1 MSKATLPVIA
11 LSLIA
16 SIGLAPLT
24 ASAPISVSAAA
35 VPSTSTKAAVT
46 TTIKVQSMNVNMIFD
61 GVSIA
66 PPTGQ
71 YVFMYNNTTYVPLRF
86 MSYAVQKSVAWDA
99 KNVKVTVAEPSSS
112 ELVVIKEYL
121 MNANSGNNASAVS
134 KNLVLNQVKA
144 SYVFNGAT
152 KALPTGQSSFILNGS
167 LYVPLRFLSESVGHN
182 ISWDQKTKTITAASK
197 AYQEQSNN
205 NGAGNTGKDPSPA
218 ATPAPVATPSPAA
231 TPATPDGTGA
241 AGGGSAGSGKVSYET
256 ITSETEAKLSALKN
270 QSTSTLVSIAF
281 EYLGATD
288 EASKK
293 SIKAKGVEQ
302 LASFTASFNSIVA
315 DAEQKLNSNG
325 HSTAIISQYRSE
337 FDKELQAGKNLAEGM
352 AN

>member
-11 LSLIA
+11 LTLIA

-35 VPSTSTKAAVT
+35 AVPSATTKTANPTV
-46 TTIKVQSMNVNMIFD
+46 KVQSMNVTMIFD
-61 GVSIA
+61 GVSIQ
-66 PPTGQ
+66 PPAGQ
-71 YVFMYNNTTYVPLRF
+71 HVFMYNNTTYVPLRF
-86 MSYAVQKSVAWDA
+86 MSYALQKSVAWDA
-99 KNVKVTVAEPSSS
+99 KNVKVTVAEPNNS

-121 MNANSGNNASAVS
+121 MNATKGNSASAVS

-144 SYVFNGAT
+144 NYVFNGAT

-197 AYQEQSNN
+197 AYQEQ
-205 NGAGNTGKDPSPA
+205 GGTKDTSPTV
-218 ATPAPVATPSPAA
+218 TPAPIDT
-231 TPATPDGTGA
+231 TGST
-241 AGGGSAGSGKVSYET
+241 AGGVAGTGKVSYET
-256 ITSETEAKLSALKN
+256 ITSEAEAKLVALKDQS
-270 QSTSTLVSIAF
+270 QSTLMSIAL
-281 EYLGATD
+281 EYLGAKD

-293 SIKAKGVEQ
+293 SIKAKGVQQ
-302 LASFTASFNSIVA
+302 LSSFSASFNSIVA
-315 DAEQKLNSNG
+315 DTEQKLNSNG
-325 HSTAIISQYRSE
+325 YSTAIISQYKSE
-337 FDKELQAGKNLAEGM
+337 FESQLQAGKDIAEKM

>member
-35 VPSTSTKAAVT
+35 ATSTTSKAATSTV
-46 TTIKVQSMNVNMIFD
+46 KVQSMNVKMIFD
-61 GVSIA
+61 GVSIQ
-66 PPTGQ
+66 PPAGQ

-86 MSYAVQKSVAWDA
+86 ISYALQKSVSWDA
-99 KNVKVTVAEPSSS
+99 KNVKVTVAEPNSS

-121 MNANSGNNASAVS
+121 MNATNGNSASGVA

-144 SYVFNGAT
+144 SYVFSGAT

-197 AYQEQSNN
+197 AYQEQ
-205 NGAGNTGKDPSPA
+205 GGTKDTSPV
-218 ATPAPVATPSPAA
+218 ATPAPTD
-231 TPATPDGTGA
+231 TTGGA
-241 AGGGSAGSGKVSYET
+241 AGGGAAGTGKVSYET
-256 ITSETEAKLSALKN
+256 ITSETEAKLTALRN
-270 QSTSTLVSIAF
+270 QSESTLLSIAL
-281 EYLGATD
+281 EYLRAND
-288 EASKK
+288 EASKN
-293 SIKAKGVEQ
+293 SIKAKGAQQ
-302 LASFTASFNSIVA
+302 LASFTSNFNSIIA
-315 DAEQKLNSNG
+315 DTEQKLNSNG
-325 HSTAIISQYRSE
+325 YSTEIISQYRSE
-337 FDKELQAGKNLAEGM
+337 FESELAKGKKLAEGM

>member
-35 VPSTSTKAAVT
+35 VPSATTKTAT
-46 TTIKVQSMNVNMIFD
+46 TTVKVQSMNVNMIFD
-61 GVSIA
+61 GASIGTPA
-66 PPTGQ
+66 GQ

-86 MSYAVQKSVAWDA
+86 MSYALQKSVAWDA
-99 KNVKVTVAEPSSS
+99 KNVKVTVAEPSKS

-121 MNANSGNNASAVS
+121 MNATNGNSASAVS

-152 KALPTGQSSFILNGS
+152 KALPTGHSSFILNGS

-197 AYQEQSNN
+197 AYQEQ
-205 NGAGNTGKDPSPA
+205 GGTKDPSPV
-218 ATPAPVATPSPAA
+218 ATPAPT
-231 TPATPDGTGA
+231 GTTGGA
-241 AGGGSAGSGKVSYET
+241 AGGGAAGTGKVSYET
-256 ITSETEAKLSALKN
+256 ITSETEAKLAALRDQS
-270 QSTSTLVSIAF
+270 QSTLMSIAL
-281 EYLGATD
+281 EYLGAKD

-293 SIKAKGVEQ
+293 SIKAKGVQQ
-302 LASFTASFNSIVA
+302 LSAFTTSFNSIVA
-315 DAEQKLNSNG
+315 DTEQKLNSNG
-325 HSTAIISQYRSE
+325 YSTEIISQYRSE
-337 FDKELQAGKNLAEGM
+337 FESQLQLGKDLAEGM

>member
-1 MSKATLPVIA
+1 MSKATIPVIA

-35 VPSTSTKAAVT
+35 VLSTTTKTAN

-61 GVSIA
+61 GVSIQ
-66 PPTGQ
+66 PPVGQ
-71 YVFMYNNTTYVPLRF
+71 YVFMYNNTTYVPVRF
-86 MSYAVQKSVAWDA
+86 MSYALQKSVAWDA
-99 KNVKVTVAEPSSS
+99 KNVKVTVAEPSRS

-121 MNANSGNNASAVS
+121 MNATNNSTAAAT
-134 KNLVLNQVKA
+134 KNIVLNQVNA
-144 SYVFNGAT
+144 SYVFNGST

-197 AYQEQSNN
+197 AYQEQ
-205 NGAGNTGKDPSPA
+205 GGTKDPSPG
-218 ATPAPVATPSPAA
+218 ATPAPTDTTS
-231 TPATPDGTGA
+231 GA
-241 AGGGSAGSGKVSYET
+241 AGGAAGTGKVSYET
-256 ITSETEAKLSALKN
+256 ITSETEAKLVALKDQS
-270 QSTSTLVSIAF
+270 QSTLMSIAL
-281 EYLGATD
+281 EYLGAKD

-293 SIKAKGVEQ
+293 SIKAKGVQQ
-302 LASFTASFNSIVA
+302 LSAFSASFNSIVA
-315 DAEQKLNSNG
+315 DTEQKLNSNG
-325 HSTAIISQYRSE
+325 YSTAIISQYRSE
-337 FDKELQAGKNLAEGM
+337 FESQLQLGKEIAEGM

>member
-11 LSLIA
+11 LTLIA

-35 VPSTSTKAAVT
+35 VPSATNKAAT
-46 TTIKVQSMNVNMIFD
+46 NTIKVQSMNVNMIFD
-61 GVSIA
+61 GVSIH
-66 PPTGQ
+66 PPAGQ

-86 MSYAVQKSVAWDA
+86 ISYALQKSVAWDD
-99 KNVKVTVAEPSSS
+99 KNVKVTVAEPSNS

-121 MNANSGNNASAVS
+121 MNATNGNSTSAAA
-134 KNLVLNQVKA
+134 KNIALNQVKA

-152 KALPTGQSSFILNGS
+152 KALPIGQSSFILNGS

-182 ISWDQKTKTITAASK
+182 ISWDQKTKTITAVSK
-197 AYQEQSNN
+197 AYQEQAPNGSTNN
-205 NGAGNTGKDPSPA
+205 DNGKGPSPV
-218 ATPAPVATPSPAA
+218 ATPAPTDTTGAPG
-231 TPATPDGTGA
+231 GTGA
-241 AGGGSAGSGKVSYET
+241 TGGGSAGTGKVSYET
-256 ITSETEAKLSALKN
+256 ITSDTEAKLTALKN
-270 QSTSTLVSIAF
+270 QSQSTLMSIGF

-293 SIKAKGVEQ
+293 SIKEKGLQQ

-315 DAEQKLNSNG
+315 DTEQKLNNNG
-325 HSTAIISQYRSE
+325 YSTEIISQYKSE
-337 FDKELQAGKNLAEGM
+337 FESQLQAGKDIAEKM

>member
-1 MSKATLPVIA
+1 MSKATIPVIA

-35 VPSTSTKAAVT
+35 ATSTTSKPATATV
-46 TTIKVQSMNVNMIFD
+46 KVQSMNVKMVFD
-61 GVSIA
+61 GVSIQ

-86 MSYAVQKSVAWDA
+86 MSYALQKSVSWDA
-99 KNVKVTVAEPSSS
+99 KNVKVTVAEPNSS

-121 MNANSGNNASAVS
+121 MNATNGNSASAVS
-134 KNLVLNQVKA
+134 KNFVLNQAKA

-182 ISWDQKTKTITAASK
+182 ISWDQRTKTITAASK
-197 AYQEQSNN
+197 AYQEQGGTKN
-205 NGAGNTGKDPSPA
+205 PSPV
-218 ATPAPVATPSPAA
+218 ATPAPTDAT
-231 TPATPDGTGA
+231 GGA
-241 AGGGSAGSGKVSYET
+241 AGGSAAGTGKVSYET
-256 ITSETEAKLSALKN
+256 ITSETEAKLTALRN
-270 QSTSTLVSIAF
+270 QSESTLTSILV
-281 EYLGATD
+281 EYLGAKD

-293 SIKAKGVEQ
+293 SIKAKGVQQ
-302 LASFTASFNSIVA
+302 LSSFSASFNSIVA
-315 DAEQKLNSNG
+315 DTEQKLNSNG
-325 HSTAIISQYRSE
+325 YSTAIIKQYRSE
-337 FDKELQAGKNLAEGM
+337 FESQLQLGKEIAERM

>member
-1 MSKATLPVIA
+1 MSKATIPVIA
-11 LSLIA
+11 LSLLA

-35 VPSTSTKAAVT
+35 VPNATTKAATATV
-46 TTIKVQSMNVNMIFD
+46 KVQSMNVNMIFD
-61 GVSIA
+61 GASIGTPA
-66 PPTGQ
+66 GQ

-86 MSYAVQKSVAWDA
+86 MSYALQKSVAWDA
-99 KNVKVTVAEPSSS
+99 KNVKVTVAEPNSS

-121 MNANSGNNASAVS
+121 MNATNGNRASAVS

-197 AYQEQSNN
+197 AYQEQ
-205 NGAGNTGKDPSPA
+205 GGTKDTSPI
-218 ATPAPVATPSPAA
+218 ATPAPIDTTGSAA
-231 TPATPDGTGA
+231 GGA
-241 AGGGSAGSGKVSYET
+241 AGTGKVSYET
-256 ITSETEAKLSALKN
+256 ITSEAEAKLVALKDQS
-270 QSTSTLVSIAF
+270 QSTLMSIAL
-281 EYLGATD
+281 EYLGAKD

-293 SIKAKGVEQ
+293 SIKAKGVQQ
-302 LASFTASFNSIVA
+302 LSSFSASFNSIVA
-315 DAEQKLNSNG
+315 DTEQKLNSNG
-325 HSTAIISQYRSE
+325 YSTAIISQYRSE
-337 FDKELQAGKNLAEGM
+337 FESELAKGKKLAEGM
-352 AN
+352 KN

>member
-1 MSKATLPVIA
+1 MSKATLSVVA

-35 VPSTSTKAAVT
+35 VPSATPKAANN
-46 TTIKVQSMNVNMIFD
+46 TIKVQSMNVNLIFD
-61 GVSIA
+61 GVSIQ
-66 PPTGQ
+66 PPAGQ

-86 MSYAVQKSVAWDA
+86 MSYALQKSVAWDA

-121 MNANSGNNASAVS
+121 MNAKNGNGSSAAA
-134 KNLVLNQVKA
+134 KNIVLNQVKA

-197 AYQEQSNN
+197 AYQEQTTNGSTNN
-205 NGAGNTGKDPSPA
+205 DNGKDPSPV
-218 ATPAPVATPSPAA
+218 ATPAPTDTTGAPG
-231 TPATPDGTGA
+231 GTGA
-241 AGGGSAGSGKVSYET
+241 IGGGSAGTGKVSYET
-256 ITSETEAKLSALKN
+256 ITSDTEAKLTALKN
-270 QSTSTLVSIAF
+270 QSQSTLMSIAF
-281 EYLGATD
+281 EYVGATD

-293 SIKAKGVEQ
+293 SIKAKGVQQ

-325 HSTAIISQYRSE
+325 YSTEIISQYKSE
-337 FDKELQAGKNLAEGM
+337 FESQLQLGKDLAAGM
-352 AN
+352 AD

>member
-35 VPSTSTKAAVT
+35 VPNATTKAATATV
-46 TTIKVQSMNVNMIFD
+46 KVQSMNVNMIFD
-61 GVSIA
+61 GASIGTPA
-66 PPTGQ
+66 GQ

-86 MSYAVQKSVAWDA
+86 MSYALQKSVAWDA

-121 MNANSGNNASAVS
+121 MNATNGNSASAVS

-167 LYVPLRFLSESVGHN
+167 LYVPLRF
-182 ISWDQKTKTITAASK
+182 
-197 AYQEQSNN
+197 
-205 NGAGNTGKDPSPA
+205 
-218 ATPAPVATPSPAA
+218 
-231 TPATPDGTGA
+231 
-241 AGGGSAGSGKVSYET
+241 
-256 ITSETEAKLSALKN
+256 
-270 QSTSTLVSIAF
+270 
-281 EYLGATD
+281 
-288 EASKK
+288 
-293 SIKAKGVEQ
+293 
-302 LASFTASFNSIVA
+302 
-315 DAEQKLNSNG
+315 
-325 HSTAIISQYRSE
+325 YR
-337 FDKELQAGKNLAEGM
+337 NL
-352 AN
+352 

>member
-35 VPSTSTKAAVT
+35 AVPNATTKVATATVQ
-46 TTIKVQSMNVNMIFD
+46 VQSMNVKMIFD
-61 GVSIA
+61 GVSIQ
-66 PPTGQ
+66 PPVGQ

-86 MSYAVQKSVAWDA
+86 MSYALQKSVSWDA
-99 KNVKVTVAEPSSS
+99 KNVKVTVAEPNSS

-121 MNANSGNNASAVS
+121 MNATNGNSASAVS

-197 AYQEQSNN
+197 AYQEQV
-205 NGAGNTGKDPSPA
+205 GTKDPSP
-218 ATPAPVATPSPAA
+218 VATPVPTDS
-231 TPATPDGTGA
+231 TGGA
-241 AGGGSAGSGKVSYET
+241 AGGAAGTGKVSYET
-256 ITSETEAKLSALKN
+256 ITSEAEAKLTALKDQS
-270 QSTSTLVSIAF
+270 QSTLMSIAL
-281 EYLGATD
+281 EYLGAKD

-293 SIKAKGVEQ
+293 SIKAKGVQQ
-302 LASFTASFNSIVA
+302 LSSFSASFNSIVA
-315 DAEQKLNSNG
+315 DTEQKLNSNG
-325 HSTAIISQYRSE
+325 YSTAIISQYKSE
-337 FDKELQAGKNLAEGM
+337 FESQLQLGKEIAEGM

>member
-35 VPSTSTKAAVT
+35 VPSATTKAANP
-46 TTIKVQSMNVNMIFD
+46 TIKVQSMNVNMIFD
-61 GVSIA
+61 GASIGTPA
-66 PPTGQ
+66 GQ

-86 MSYAVQKSVAWDA
+86 MSYALQKSVAWDA
-99 KNVKVTVAEPSSS
+99 KNVKVTVAEPSKS

-121 MNANSGNNASAVS
+121 MNATNGNSASAVS

-144 SYVFNGAT
+144 SYVFNGVT

-197 AYQEQSNN
+197 AYQEQGGTNSSNGN
-205 NGAGNTGKDPSPA
+205 NGKDPSPVV
-218 ATPAPVATPSPAA
+218 TPAPTDS
-231 TPATPDGTGA
+231 TGT
-241 AGGGSAGSGKVSYET
+241 AGGGTAGTGKVSYET
-256 ITSETEAKLSALKN
+256 ITSETEAKLTALKDQS
-270 QSTSTLVSIAF
+270 QSTLMSIAL
-281 EYLGATD
+281 EYLGAKD

-293 SIKAKGVEQ
+293 SIKAKGVQQ
-302 LASFTASFNSIVA
+302 LSAFTASFNSIVA
-315 DAEQKLNSNG
+315 DTEQKLNSNG
-325 HSTAIISQYRSE
+325 YSTAIISQYRSE
-337 FDKELQAGKNLAEGM
+337 FESQLQLGKDIAEKM
-352 AN
+352 SN

>member
-1 MSKATLPVIA
+1 MA

-35 VPSTSTKAAVT
+35 VTSVTPKAANN
-46 TTIKVQSMNVNMIFD
+46 TIKVQSMNVNLIFD
-61 GVSIA
+61 GVSIQ
-66 PPTGQ
+66 PPAGQ

-86 MSYAVQKSVAWDA
+86 MSYALQKSVAWDA

-121 MNANSGNNASAVS
+121 MNATNGNSTSAAA
-134 KNLVLNQVKA
+134 KNIALNQVKA

-152 KALPTGQSSFILNGS
+152 KALPTGKSSFILNGS

-197 AYQEQSNN
+197 VYQEQATNGSTNN
-205 NGAGNTGKDPSPA
+205 DNGKDPSPV
-218 ATPAPVATPSPAA
+218 ATPAPTDTTGAQG
-231 TPATPDGTGA
+231 GTGA
-241 AGGGSAGSGKVSYET
+241 TGGGSAGTGKVSYET
-256 ITSETEAKLSALKN
+256 ITGDTEAKLSALQN
-270 QSTSTLVSIAF
+270 QSQSTLMSIAF
-281 EYLGATD
+281 EYVGATD

-293 SIKAKGVEQ
+293 SIKAKGVQQ
-302 LASFTASFNSIVA
+302 LAAFTASFNSIVA

-325 HSTAIISQYRSE
+325 YSTEIISQYKSE
-337 FDKELQAGKNLAEGM
+337 FESQLQLGKDLAAKM
-352 AN
+352 AD

>member
-35 VPSTSTKAAVT
+35 VPSTTTKAANP
-46 TTIKVQSMNVNMIFD
+46 TIKVQSMNVNMIFD
-61 GVSIA
+61 GVSIGTPA
-66 PPTGQ
+66 GQ

-86 MSYAVQKSVAWDA
+86 MSYALQKSVSWDA
-99 KNVKVTVAEPSSS
+99 KNVKVTVAEPNSS
-112 ELVVIKEYL
+112 EQVVIKEYL
-121 MNANSGNNASAVS
+121 MNATNGNSASAVS

-182 ISWDQKTKTITAASK
+182 ISWDQKTKTVTAASK
-197 AYQEQSNN
+197 AYQEQGGTNSSTGNN
-205 NGAGNTGKDPSPA
+205 GKDPSPV
-218 ATPAPVATPSPAA
+218 ATPAPTDS
-231 TPATPDGTGA
+231 TGA
-241 AGGGSAGSGKVSYET
+241 VNGGSAGTGKVSYET
-256 ITSETEAKLSALKN
+256 ITSETEAKLIALKGQS
-270 QSTSTLVSIAF
+270 QSTLMSIAL
-281 EYLGATD
+281 EYLGAKD

-293 SIKAKGVEQ
+293 SIKAKGVQQ
-302 LASFTASFNSIVA
+302 LSAFRASFNSIVA
-315 DAEQKLNSNG
+315 DTEQKLNSNG
-325 HSTAIISQYRSE
+325 YSTAIISQYRSE
-337 FDKELQAGKNLAEGM
+337 FEAQLNLGKEIAEGM